1 MDELKAYT
9 IGETADILK
18 ISKRCVY
25 QYVEAGALRGVKIG
39 KAWRITS
46 DALREFLAMGAPI
59 VDGNRRKENRNSEA
73 CA

>member
-25 QYVEAGALRGVKIG
+25 QYVDAGLLRGVKIG
-39 KAWRITS
+39 KAWRIS
-46 DALREFLAMGAPI
+46 SEALRDFLTMGAPI
-59 VDGNRRKENRNSEA
+59 IDGNRRKENRTPEA